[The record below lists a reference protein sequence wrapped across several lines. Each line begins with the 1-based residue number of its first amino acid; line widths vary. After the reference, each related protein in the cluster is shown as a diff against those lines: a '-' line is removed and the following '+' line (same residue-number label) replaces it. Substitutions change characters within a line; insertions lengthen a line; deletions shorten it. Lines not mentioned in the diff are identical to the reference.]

1 MRRPRAGHSGAGF
14 HPLSASGAWL
24 SRLGDASAP
33 RKLPQQLHQGAP
45 WPPQG
50 LGWGLMGL
58 PSGCTGGT
66 AYPPQQ
72 ILTEPSRCQICIHLL
87 PYVRG
92 DAWWVPKA
100 TLPSLRAILGPQ
112 GPRAAP
118 SPALKMAG
126 AWGLLGTALWD
137 KEDPRERNG
146 MSRGTEGGSA
156 LSSKL
161 GWGPM
166 FLLPA
171 WPPSTYRL
179 PLLQAPAPRTQ
190 PDRCA
195 AHLSNS
201 VSF

>member
-1 MRRPRAGHSGAGF
+1 MRRPWAGHSGAGF

-24 SRLGDASAP
+24 SPTWGCLNTQEAAP
-33 RKLPQQLHQGAP
+33 ATPPRSPR
-45 WPPQG
+45 PPQG

-58 PSGCTGGT
+58 PSGCPGGT

-137 KEDPRERNG
+137 KEDPRERNRV
-146 MSRGTEGGSA
+146 SRGTEGGSA

-179 PLLQAPAPRTQ
+179 PLRQAPTPRTQ